1 MNNKSKPIFEDYPI
15 GDKFLGEVSEGKKNG
30 LGMYLF
36 NDETKFVGEFQNN
49 ERNGIGMYYLNDGII
64 LTGEWVDGKLSLS

>member
-1 MNNKSKPIFEDYPI
+1 MRNKSKPIFEEHSI

-36 NDETKFVGEFQNN
+36 NDGTKLVGQFKNDES
-49 ERNGIGMYYLNDGII
+49 NGIGMYYLP
-64 LTGEWVDGKLSLS
+64 TELS